1 MIIVEGFDGSGKTT
15 LATRIG
21 ELLSWEV
28 LHTGGPTR
36 DEADVI
42 SCLLRSRQRMRHRC
56 VQDRITHISE
66 SCYSLLS
73 HPDKAARALDNLRD
87 IHPQMTV
94 IYCRP
99 STDFLV
105 QEMSA
110 HVRKEWDS
118 DDHMSMV
125 VANARQIIATY
136 DAIMAVVALRVDI
149 LRYDRTVPDDSDRI
163 LKIVERRFR

>member
-1 MIIVEGFDGSGKTT
+1 MIIVEGFDGSGKST
-15 LATRIG
+15 LATKIG
-21 ELLSWEV
+21 KLLGWEV
-28 LHTGGPTR
+28 LHTGGPTK

-42 SCLLRSRQRMRHRC
+42 SCLLRSRQRMRARC

-66 SCYSLLS
+66 SAYSLLT
-73 HPDKAARALDNLRD
+73 HPNKAARALDNLRD

-99 STDFLV
+99 ATEFLV
-105 QEMSA
+105 QELSA

-118 DDHMSMV
+118 DDHMSTV
-125 VANARQIIATY
+125 VANARQIIAAY
-136 DAIMAVVALRVDI
+136 DTIMSIVGLRVSI
-149 LRYDRTVPDDSDRI
+149 LAYDRTVPEDSDRI

>member
-1 MIIVEGFDGSGKTT
+1 MIIVEGFDGSGKST
-15 LATRIG
+15 LANLIG
-21 ELLSWEV
+21 DLLGWEV
-28 LHTGGPTR
+28 LHTGGPTT

-66 SCYSLLS
+66 AAYSLLS
-73 HPDKAARALDNLRD
+73 HPQKAARALDNLRD
-87 IHPQMTV
+87 IHPQLTV

-99 STDFLV
+99 PTEFLV

-110 HVRKEWDS
+110 HVRKEWDN

-125 VANARQIIATY
+125 VANSRQIIAIY
-136 DAIMAVVALRVDI
+136 DTIMAVVALRVDVLTYDRSAIGDGERI
-149 LRYDRTVPDDSDRI
+149 LRI
-163 LKIVERRFR
+163 IERRFK